1 MLDVTDL
8 YRENDYLKLYPD
20 VATAVQLGNFATGW
34 EHFQEFGQNEARNPG
49 AFFNESY
56 YLELYPDV
64 VAAIGAGT
72 FKSGLDHY
80 LSAGQFEA
88 RESTPLFSE
97 QLYRQANGDVVAA
110 IDSLTGSL
118 VNCLQHF
125 IAFGDSEGRD
135 AHARTVILWDEAA
148 QQAVLNGRVGP
159 TIASRAYG
167 MVHTAIFDAWA
178 TYDPQTEGTQF
189 NLQLPAEVN
198 TLINKSE
205 AISYAAYQTL
215 VDLFPTQVELF
226 NGVMAKLGYSLE
238 NIPTDINTPSGVG
251 VAAADALLNYRHQDG
266 SNQLNQYADTTGY
279 QPVNTPDA
287 IIDPNL
293 WQPLRSP
300 FNDPNGTVQ
309 RYLTPHWRTIIPFA
323 LESGDQFR
331 PPAPAPFGSLEYE
344 QQAAEVLEISGN
356 LTDEQKIIAEF
367 WEDGP
372 GTSFPPGK
380 WMSFGQFVSARDT
393 HTLDQDV
400 QLFFLLGNAVM
411 DAGIAAWDAK
421 AAYDYVRPITAIR
434 LLYEGVPVSA
444 WGGSGSRNA
453 NY

>member
-20 VATAVQLGNFATGW
+20 VATAVQLGNFVSGW
-34 EHFQEFGQNEARNPG
+34 EHFQEFGQDEARNRG
-49 AFFNESY
+49 
-56 YLELYPDV
+56 
-64 VAAIGAGT
+64 
-72 FKSGLDHY
+72 
-80 LSAGQFEA
+80 
-88 RESTPLFSE
+88 
-97 QLYRQANGDVVAA
+97 
-110 IDSLTGSL
+110 
-118 VNCLQHF
+118 
-125 IAFGDSEGRD
+125 
-135 AHARTVILWDEAA
+135 
-148 QQAVLNGRVGP
+148 
-159 TIASRAYG
+159 
-167 MVHTAIFDAWA
+167 
-178 TYDPQTEGTQF
+178 
-189 NLQLPAEVN
+189 
-198 TLINKSE
+198 
-205 AISYAAYQTL
+205 
-215 VDLFPTQVELF
+215 
-226 NGVMAKLGYSLE
+226 
-238 NIPTDINTPSGVG
+238 
-251 VAAADALLNYRHQDG
+251 
-266 SNQLNQYADTTGY
+266 
-279 QPVNTPDA
+279 
-287 IIDPNL
+287 
-293 WQPLRSP
+293 
-300 FNDPNGTVQ
+300 
-309 RYLTPHWRTIIPFA
+309 TIIPFA

-444 WGGSGSRNA
+444 WGGPGEGTQTIDGGDWLPYQSINAITPPFAEYVSGHSTFSAASAEVLKRFTGSDILGTSFIQAAGTSRFEPGITPQTDVILSWQTFSEAADEAGWSRRYGGIHFEDGDLEGRNLGRQVGEQVW
-453 NY
+453 NRFQTLVRV